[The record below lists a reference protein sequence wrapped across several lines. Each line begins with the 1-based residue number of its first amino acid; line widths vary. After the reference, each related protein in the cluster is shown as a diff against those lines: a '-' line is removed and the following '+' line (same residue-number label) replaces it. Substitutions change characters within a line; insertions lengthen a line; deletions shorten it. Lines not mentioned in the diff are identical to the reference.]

1 MPWIHFFQI
10 LFILKWNL
18 ISFHSVLYYLG
29 RWYNN
34 ILRNIQVLMQ
44 LEEEC
49 FFKWKANCF
58 HDWKYKSVHVREA
71 HLFSPF
77 SNSFTFLTCISWT
90 NVIFLQVIAYKQ
102 VVLILSWSFLMQG
115 IVKTSIKTGNVL
127 FYFLISYKDL
137 NLNS

>member
-1 MPWIHFFQI
+1 MISFIQI
-10 LFILKWNL
+10 FFILKWNNF
-18 ISFHSVLYYLG
+18 ISLCFIFLG
-29 RWYNN
+29 RWYN

-49 FFKWKANCF
+49 FFKWKPNNF
-58 HDWKYKSVHVREA
+58 HDRKYKSVHVREA
-71 HLFSPF
+71 HLFSLF
-77 SNSFTFLTCISWT
+77 RNRFTFLTCVSWT

-102 VVLILSWSFLMQG
+102 VVLILSRSFLMQG
-115 IVKTSIKTGNVL
+115 IVKTSIRIGNVL

>member
-1 MPWIHFFQI
+1 MPWFHFFQI
-10 LFILKWNL
+10 FFILRWNL
-18 ISFHSVLYYLG
+18 ISFHCVFCSLG

-44 LEEEC
+44 LEKEC
-49 FFKWKANCF
+49 FFKWKPNSF
-58 HDWKYKSVHVREA
+58 HNRKYKSVHVRET
-71 HLFSPF
+71 HLFSLF
-77 SNSFTFLTCISWT
+77 SNMFTFLTCVSWT

-102 VVLILSWSFLMQG
+102 VLLILSRSFLMQG
-115 IVKTSIKTGNVL
+115 IVKTSIRIGNVL